1 LKFMSDERATA
12 MRVDGAPENL
22 AEWARGCCAIART
35 AGSAIMQVY
44 AGEFAVERKDDNS
57 PLTAADLA
65 AHRAIIDGLHV
76 LMPNIPVISEEAAE
90 ATPWSVRRTW
100 SRYFLVDPLDGT
112 REFVKR
118 NGEFTV
124 NIALIH
130 EHQAVLGVVFAPALD
145 EMYWAWR
152 GGHAYF
158 ANTRQSGKVELRTR
172 QRGNPLAIA
181 GSRSHADPRLTA
193 ALDKL
198 GAHELKPLGSSL
210 KFCRAA
216 RGEVDLYI
224 RYGLTSE
231 WDTAAGQC
239 VLEQAGGGV
248 TDLAGVPLRYNAKES
263 LLNSDFLAFGD
274 TAVDWAGLLRGEATR
289 A

>member
-1 LKFMSDERATA
+1 MSLDTA
-12 MRVDGAPENL
+12 PADL

-35 AGSAIMQVY
+35 AGSAIMKVY

-76 LMPNIPVISEEAAE
+76 LTPQIPVLSEESAVQASWDE
-90 ATPWSVRRTW
+90 RRRW
-100 SRYFLVDPLDGT
+100 ARYWLVDPLDGT

-130 EHQAVLGVVFAPALD
+130 EHHPVLGVVFAPALD
-145 EMYWAWR
+145 ELYWAWR
-152 GGHAYF
+152 GGHAYR
-158 ANTRQSGKVELRTR
+158 ADAGQSGNVELRTR
-172 QRGNPLAIA
+172 RRGEPLRVA

-193 ALDKL
+193 ALATL
-198 GAHELKPLGSSL
+198 GTHELKPLGSSL

-248 TDLAGVPLRYNAKES
+248 TDLAGASLRYNTKES
-263 LLNSDFLAFGD
+263 LLNPDFLAFGD
-274 TAVDWAGLLRGEATR
+274 TAVAWAALLRGA
-289 A
+289 AAHV

>member
-1 LKFMSDERATA
+1 MSAA
-12 MRVDGAPENL
+12 ADGDLGEL
-22 AEWARGCCAIART
+22 ARGCCAIART
-35 AGSAIMQVY
+35 AGSAIMKVY

-65 AHRAIIDGLHV
+65 AHRAILDGLHV
-76 LMPNIPVISEEAAE
+76 LTPQISVLSEESAVQASWDE
-90 ATPWSVRRTW
+90 RRRW
-100 SRYFLVDPLDGT
+100 ARYWLVDPLDGT

-130 EHQAVLGVVFAPALD
+130 EHQPVLGVVFAPALD

-158 ANTRQSGKVELRTR
+158 ADTGQSGKVELHTR
-172 QRGNPLAIA
+172 RRGNPLLIA
-181 GSRSHADPRLTA
+181 GSRSHADPRLTV
-193 ALDKL
+193 ALEKL

-216 RGEVDLYI
+216 RAEVDLYI

-239 VLEQAGGGV
+239 VLEQAGGSV
-248 TDLAGVPLRYNAKES
+248 TDLAGASLRYNTKES
-263 LLNSDFLAFGD
+263 LLNPDFLAFGD
-274 TAVDWAGLLRGEATR
+274 TAIDWAGLLRGDTGHA
-289 A
+289 

>member
-1 LKFMSDERATA
+1 MSLDPGQADFSE
-12 MRVDGAPENL
+12 L
-22 AEWARGCCAIART
+22 ARGCCAIART
-35 AGSAIMQVY
+35 AGNAIMRVY
-44 AGEFAVERKDDNS
+44 AGEFVVERKDDNS

-65 AHRAIIDGLHV
+65 AHRAIVDGLHV
-76 LMPNIPVISEEAAE
+76 LSPRIPVLSEESAVQAGWDE
-90 ATPWSVRRTW
+90 RRRWVRYW
-100 SRYFLVDPLDGT
+100 LVDPLDGT

-130 EHQAVLGVVFAPALD
+130 EHQPVLGVVFAPALG

-152 GGHAYF
+152 GRHAYF
-158 ANTRQSGKVELRTR
+158 STNSQSGE
-172 QRGNPLAIA
+172 NPLCTRKRGDPLLIA

-193 ALDKL
+193 ALVKL
-198 GAHELKPLGSSL
+198 GAHDLKPLGSSL

-216 RGEVDLYI
+216 RAEVDLYI
-224 RYGLTSE
+224 RYGPTSE

-248 TDLAGVPLRYNAKES
+248 TDFSGTPLRYNAKES
-263 LLNSDFLAFGD
+263 LLNPDFLAFGD
-274 TAVDWAGLLRGEATR
+274 SSVAWAALLRGEVTHA
-289 A
+289 

>member
-1 LKFMSDERATA
+1 
-12 MRVDGAPENL
+12 MR
-22 AEWARGCCAIART
+22 
-35 AGSAIMQVY
+35 VY
-44 AGEFAVERKDDNS
+44 AGEFTVQHKADDS

-65 AHRAIIDGLHV
+65 AHRAIVDGLHV
-76 LMPNIPVISEEAAE
+76 ITPQIPVLSEEASEQA
-90 ATPWSVRRTW
+90 AWSVRQQRA
-100 SRYFLVDPLDGT
+100 RYWLVDPLDGT

-130 EHQAVLGVVFAPALD
+130 EHQPVLGVVFAPVLQ

-152 GGHAYF
+152 GGHAFYS
-158 ANTRQSGKVELRTR
+158 AGEQGEKVDLHTRRRGDPLRV
-172 QRGNPLAIA
+172 A
-181 GSRSHADPRLTA
+181 GSRSHADPRLVA
-193 ALDKL
+193 ALEKL
-198 GAHELKPLGSSL
+198 GSYELQPLGSSL

-224 RYGLTSE
+224 RYGPTSE

-248 TDLAGVPLRYNAKES
+248 TDMSGARLRYNTKES
-263 LLNSDFLAFGD
+263 LLNPSFLAFGD
-274 TAVDWAGLLRGEATR
+274 TSVDWAGEI
-289 A
+289 

>member
-1 LKFMSDERATA
+1 MNDVGDATGNDE
-12 MRVDGAPENL
+12 M
-22 AEWARGCCAIART
+22 AELARGCCAIARS
-35 AGSAIMQVY
+35 AGAAIMRVY
-44 AGEFAVERKDDNS
+44 AGEFTVQHKDDNS

-65 AHRAIIDGLHV
+65 AHRAIVDGLHV
-76 LMPNIPVISEEAAE
+76 LTPQIPVLSEEASEQA
-90 ATPWSVRRTW
+90 AWSVRQQRA
-100 SRYFLVDPLDGT
+100 RYWLVDPLDGT

-130 EHQAVLGVVFAPALD
+130 EHRPVLGVVFAPVLE

-158 ANTRQSGKVELRTR
+158 LDGGESQSVALRTR
-172 QRGNPLAIA
+172 ARGNPLLVA
-181 GSRSHADPRLTA
+181 GSRSHADPRLVA
-193 ALDKL
+193 ALEKL
-198 GAHELKPLGSSL
+198 GSHELKPLGSSL

-224 RYGLTSE
+224 RYGPTSE

-248 TDLAGVPLRYNAKES
+248 TDMSGVPLQYNTKDS
-263 LLNSDFLAFGD
+263 LLNPSFLAFGD
-274 TAVDWAGLLRGEATR
+274 ASVDWAGLL
-289 A
+289 

>member
-1 LKFMSDERATA
+1 MTALDLAYLARA
-12 MRVDGAPENL
+12 
-22 AEWARGCCAIART
+22 CCALARD
-35 AGSAIMQVY
+35 AGAAIMRVY
-44 AGEFAVERKDDNS
+44 AGEFAVEHKDDNS

-65 AHRAIIDGLHV
+65 AHRVIVDGLRK
-76 LMPNIPVISEEAAE
+76 LAPQLPILSEESSEQAGWDE
-90 ATPWSVRRTW
+90 RRSWT
-100 SRYFLVDPLDGT
+100 RYWLVDPLDGT

-124 NIALIH
+124 NIALIEDH
-130 EHQAVLGVVFAPALD
+130 APVLGVVYAPAL
-145 EMYWAWR
+145 EELYWAWV

-158 ANTRQSGKVELRTR
+158 ATSLQSGELHARPRAT
-172 QRGNPLAIA
+172 PLLIA
-181 GSRSHADPRLTA
+181 GSRSHADPRMLN

-198 GAHELKPLGSSL
+198 GPLTVVPLGSSL

-239 VLEQAGGGV
+239 VLEQAGGRV
-248 TDLAGVPLRYNAKES
+248 LRMDGSALDYNAKES
-263 LLNSDFLAFGD
+263 LLNPDFLACGD
-274 TAVDWAGLLRGEATR
+274 ASMDWAALLRETAHG
-289 A
+289 